1 MTDDIKANTKLFTRR
16 RGILLPIF
24 SLPSKYGV
32 GTLGRAAYDFI
43 DILSANG
50 ASIWAI
56 LPTGVTG
63 YGDSPY
69 QSFSSFA
76 LNPYFL
82 DLDMLIEEGLLTEDE
97 CAGCDMGDNDEACDY
112 GKLYRNRLPLLM
124 TAYARATQREEYE
137 TDMKRFDEASPWLD
151 DYAVFMAIKDKL
163 GGKPWYEWDEGLK
176 NRDADAIEKIRESI
190 QCEVMFHK
198 FIQMKLA
205 EQWSKLSEY
214 ALKKGVLI
222 MGDMPIYCAYDSA
235 DCWAYRS
242 NFRID
247 GSGRPVEVA
256 GVPPDYF
263 SETGQLWG
271 NPVYDWKYMKKDGFS
286 FWMAR
291 LNRASELYSILR
303 IDHFRG
309 FASYYAVPSD
319 APDAREGEWKK
330 AEGRKLFDMV
340 KASGLNTEIIAED
353 LGFITRDVKLLLTH
367 TGFAGMQVLQFAF
380 DGNVKNPHLNKRWSG
395 DIRTLKNKVAY
406 TGTHDN
412 PPLAAWWDEADEDT
426 RKRAEKYARGRE
438 MPMGLVKALAESDA
452 RYVIIPA
459 QDVLTLGQ
467 NARLNTPGTPSGNW
481 TWRLK
486 EELSEPLA
494 EGIKRLFD

>member
-1 MTDDIKANTKLFTRR
+1 
-16 RGILLPIF
+16 
-24 SLPSKYGV
+24 
-32 GTLGRAAYDFI
+32 
-43 DILSANG
+43 
-50 ASIWAI
+50 
-56 LPTGVTG
+56 
-63 YGDSPY
+63 
-69 QSFSSFA
+69 
-76 LNPYFL
+76 
-82 DLDMLIEEGLLTEDE
+82 
-97 CAGCDMGDNDEACDY
+97 
-112 GKLYRNRLPLLM
+112 
-124 TAYARATQREEYE
+124 
-137 TDMKRFDEASPWLD
+137 
-151 DYAVFMAIKDKL
+151 
-163 GGKPWYEWDEGLK
+163 
-176 NRDADAIEKIRESI
+176 
-190 QCEVMFHK
+190 
-198 FIQMKLA
+198 
-205 EQWSKLSEY
+205 
-214 ALKKGVLI
+214 
-222 MGDMPIYCAYDSA
+222 
-235 DCWAYRS
+235 
-242 NFRID
+242 
-247 GSGRPVEVA
+247 
-256 GVPPDYF
+256 
-263 SETGQLWG
+263 
-271 NPVYDWKYMKKDGFS
+271 MKKDGFS

-380 DGNVKNPHLNKRWSG
+380 DGNGKNPHLNRKWSG

-486 EELSEPLA
+486 EELLEPLA